1 MYICMY
7 VCMYVYT
14 GTLTRDIHT
23 YIHTYIRIYIHT
35 YMHTHTHVIHPSMAW
50 ADMRQQVLDQS
61 RDGAGGDGERTE
73 SSRRGSVPRQVS
85 KETQYSVKRDLV

>member
-1 MYICMY
+1 
-7 VCMYVYT
+7 
-14 GTLTRDIHT
+14 
-23 YIHTYIRIYIHT
+23 
-35 YMHTHTHVIHPSMAW
+35 MAW

-73 SSRRGSVPRQVS
+73 SSRRVSVPRQVS